1 MNRLT
6 KKNAIGYFPAYE
18 RETKS
23 VNRDEERVCFLRKI
37 IEKDLETSEILKT
50 IFKSIIKN
58 YDDIDQNFTI
68 YLNTELYDKL
78 KELLN
83 DK

>member
-1 MNRLT
+1 MTSKEAVLELICE
-6 KKNAIGYFPAYE
+6 A
-18 RETKS
+18 KS
-23 VNRDEERVCFLRKI
+23 VNRDEERVCFLRKT

-58 YDDIDQNFTI
+58 YDDINQNFTVN
-68 YLNTELYDKL
+68 LNTELYDKL

>member
-1 MNRLT
+1 MTSKEAVLELICE
-6 KKNAIGYFPAYE
+6 A
-18 RETKS
+18 KS
-23 VNRDEERVCFLRKI
+23 LNRDEERVCFLRKI
-37 IEKDLETSEILKT
+37 IEKDLETSESLKT

-58 YDDIDQNFTI
+58 YDDINQNFTVN
-68 YLNTELYDKL
+68 LNTELYDKL

>member
-1 MNRLT
+1 MTSEEAVLELICE
-6 KKNAIGYFPAYE
+6 A
-18 RETKS
+18 KS
-23 VNRDEERVCFLRKI
+23 VNRDDGRVCFLRKI

-58 YDDIDQNFTI
+58 YDDINQNFTL